1 MHVTVIAT
9 GAVEYEPKPDE
20 YLSSDPQVIHQREL
34 EHSLANGDFK
44 ARTVVMIQCVGSRN
58 TEHPYCSRVCC
69 TDAVKNALTIKER
82 FLDTEVIIMFR
93 DLRTYGL
100 KELAYEKAREKG
112 VIFLRFDQGSEPVVE
127 RKDGKLSVRIM
138 DELIGREVEF
148 SPDLIALSTGI
159 VAEKESNKIL
169 AQLYKVP
176 LNEDGFFLEAHM
188 KLRPVDFATDGVYL
202 CGLAHAP
209 KFTDEAIAQASATAA
224 RALLILNKDKIEA
237 EGKIA
242 VVNERTCIG
251 CGYCVE
257 VCSYG
262 AIELE
267 EKRVLG
273 YEKKIAVVN
282 AALCKGCGGCAA
294 SCRSNSIDLAGFTNL
309 DLVSAFEQ
317 LMWEEDDIMGCCGV

>member
-1 MHVTVIAT
+1 
-9 GAVEYEPKPDE
+9 
-20 YLSSDPQVIHQREL
+20 
-34 EHSLANGDFK
+34 
-44 ARTVVMIQCVGSRN
+44 
-58 TEHPYCSRVCC
+58 VCC
-69 TDAVKNALTIKER
+69 TEAIKNALTIKER
-82 FLDTEVIIMFR
+82 SPDTEVIIMFR

-100 KELAYEKAREKG
+100 KELAYEEARQKG
-112 VIFLRFDQGSEPVVE
+112 VIFLRFDQGKEPQIE
-127 RKDGKLSVRIM
+127 DKNGTITVRIA
-138 DELIGREVEF
+138 DELIGCEVEF
-148 SPDLIALSTGI
+148 APDIVVLSTGI
-159 VAEKESNKIL
+159 VAEKESNKTL

-209 KFTDEAIAQASATAA
+209 KFVDEAIAQASATAA
-224 RALLILNKDKIEA
+224 RALLILNKDHIEA

-251 CGYCVE
+251 CGFCVE

-262 AIELE
+262 AIALE

-273 YEKKIAVVN
+273 LEKKVASVN

-317 LMWEEDDIMGCCGV
+317 LMWEEDDIVGCCGV